1 MYPILKQ
8 DLVPVT
14 HTVPLFIII
23 NYIFL
28 VDMMVTIEM
37 IYTDLTSLQ
46 INGSK
51 SEEMDFGQKVDTE
64 HQRLLWVNACI
75 CLVVMTVPDS

>member
-1 MYPILKQ
+1 
-8 DLVPVT
+8 
-14 HTVPLFIII
+14 
-23 NYIFL
+23 
-28 VDMMVTIEM
+28 MVTIGM